1 MLGIIFTN
9 GLSVAP
15 HVQHLMI
22 SNAQTLYALKILQ
35 AHGLCE
41 KSIQAVFRC
50 VIPARFLCTSPAW
63 CCFAGAQDWQNI
75 YGFLCQSTRV
85 GFCPHDLLSNDDLCL
100 QPDESMFRF
109 SVQFRPCLCPHRI
122 ISDTCLPDRLS
133 RLTGCN
139 FFYSYVV
146 LPSLLTI
153 LCTFFYVLFAFYC
166 CHCILTV
173 CK

>member
-50 VIPARFLCTSPAW
+50 VIPARFCVLHLH
-63 CCFAGAQDWQNI
+63 GAALLEPKTDKTFMDFCAKVPGLASAPTTCSAMTTCVSNQTKVCLD
-75 YGFLCQSTRV
+75 FLYNSDRV
-85 GFCPHDLLSNDDLCL
+85 YAH
-100 QPDESMFRF
+100 
-109 SVQFRPCLCPHRI
+109 
-122 ISDTCLPDRLS
+122 T
-133 RLTGCN
+133 
-139 FFYSYVV
+139 
-146 LPSLLTI
+146 
-153 LCTFFYVLFAFYC
+153 A
-166 CHCILTV
+166 
-173 CK
+173 